1 MSAADPS
8 DSQTERI
15 TAKPRLIGLLQR
27 IKDSRTLLMVHL
39 PDDNTRYTSALL
51 ELDLKQGK
59 IVLDELTP
67 ASGNTRAAELK
78 RLHATARLAGGQVRF
93 RADVQQIDGASGTL
107 RYIAALPDTVT
118 YEQRR
123 NAFRA
128 RVPVGLVVPAVL
140 TSDAETTYE
149 CEVLDISTF
158 GVRLDTAGCAELA
171 VDDGC
176 HYACRINFP
185 EGGSISGEVELRFVG
200 EDPVTHRVQIGARF
214 SNLLGPQ
221 RKAIER
227 FVMYLQREIIRRSR
241 G

>member
-1 MSAADPS
+1 MPADQS

-39 PDDNTRYTSALL
+39 ADDNTRYTSALL
-51 ELDLKQGK
+51 ELDLQNGTL
-59 IVLDELTP
+59 VLDELTP
-67 ASGNTRAAELK
+67 ASGNERVAELK
-78 RLHATARLAGGQVRF
+78 RFHATARLAGGQVRF
-93 RADVQQIDGASGTL
+93 RANVQQIDEANGAL
-107 RYIAALPDTVT
+107 RYVASLPDALT

-140 TSDAETTYE
+140 TSDTETTYE

-158 GVRLDTAGCAELA
+158 GVRLDTAGGAELA
-171 VDDGC
+171 VDDGH
-176 HYACRINFP
+176 HYACQINFP

-200 EDPVTHRVQIGARF
+200 EDPVTHRVHIGARF

>member
-1 MSAADPS
+1 MQANSN

-39 PDDNTRYTSALL
+39 PDDNARYTSALL
-51 ELDLKQGK
+51 ELDLQSGTL
-59 IVLDELTP
+59 ILDELTP
-67 ASGNTRAAELK
+67 ANGNARVADLK
-78 RLHATARLAGGQVRF
+78 RFHATARLSGGQVRF
-93 RADVQQIDGASGTL
+93 RVDVQRIDAEGGVL
-107 RYIAALPDTVT
+107 RYVAGLPEVVT

-128 RVPVGLVVPAVL
+128 RVPAGLVVPAVL
-140 TSDAETTYE
+140 TSDEGVTYE

-158 GVRLDTAGCAELA
+158 GIRLDTARGTELN
-171 VDDGC
+171 VDDG
-176 HYACRINFP
+176 HLYACHINFP
-185 EGGSISGEVELRFVG
+185 EGGSISGEMELRFVG
-200 EDPVTHRVQIGARF
+200 EDQITHRVQIGARF
-214 SNLLGPQ
+214 TSLLGPQ

-227 FVMYLQREIIRRSR
+227 FVMYLQRETIRRTR

>member
-1 MSAADPS
+1 MPANSI

-39 PDDNTRYTSALL
+39 PEDNTRYTSALL
-51 ELDLKQGK
+51 ELDLQNGTL
-59 IVLDELTP
+59 VLDELTP
-67 ASGNTRAAELK
+67 SSGNGRAIALK
-78 RLHATARLAGGQVRF
+78 RFHATARLDGGQVRF
-93 RADVQQIDGASGTL
+93 RLEVNRIDNSHDVL
-107 RYIAALPDTVT
+107 RYVAHLPDMLT

-128 RVPVGLVVPAVL
+128 RVPAGVMLPAIL
-140 TSDAETTYE
+140 TSEDGTNFE

-158 GVRLDTAGCAELA
+158 GIRLDAARDAELA
-171 VDDGC
+171 VDDGRQ
-176 HYACRINFP
+176 YACQITLP
-185 EGGSISGEVELRFVG
+185 EGGTVSGEVELRFVG
-200 EDPVTHRVQIGARF
+200 DDPQSRRRQIGARF
-214 SNLLGPQ
+214 ANLLGPQ

-227 FVMYLQREIIRRSR
+227 IVMYLQRETIRRTR

>member
-8 DSQTERI
+8 DSHTERI

-27 IKDSRTLLMVHL
+27 IKESRTLLMVHL

-51 ELDLKQGK
+51 ELDLERGK
-59 IVLDELTP
+59 LVLDELTP
-67 ASGNTRAAELK
+67 ASGNARVAELK
-78 RLHATARLAGGQVRF
+78 RFHATAKLAGGQVRF
-93 RADVQQIDGASGTL
+93 RIDVQQIDGAGGAL
-107 RYIAALPDTVT
+107 RYIAPVPDTVA

-140 TSDAETTYE
+140 TSDAGTNYE

-158 GVRLDTAGCAELA
+158 GVRLDTVRGADLA
-171 VDDGC
+171 IDDGR
-176 HYACRINFP
+176 HYACRISFP

-200 EDPVTHRVQIGARF
+200 EDPITHRMQIGARF
-214 SNLLGPQ
+214 ANLLGPQ
-221 RKAIER
+221 RKAIDR